1 MIAIVLA
8 AAIATV
14 APAPSPPACAAT
26 PAFHA
31 LDFWIGRWRVTA
43 GGAYAGTDEVRA
55 VQGGCAVTED
65 WTDADG
71 SHGQS
76 LFYYNWFVDTWRQVW
91 VTDRATA
98 RGGLK
103 EKQLVARYPDGGV
116 RFQGLLPGASGSR
129 LVLDRTTLTPDGPNR
144 LHQVIEY
151 SLDGGTSW
159 RISFDAIYARDSS

>member
-8 AAIATV
+8 AAIAT
-14 APAPSPPACAAT
+14 ASPSPPPACAAT

-31 LDFWIGRWRVTA
+31 LDFWIGRWRVTS
-43 GGAYAGTDEVRA
+43 GGAFAGSDVVRA
-55 VQGGCAVTED
+55 VQGGCAVEED

-76 LFYYNWFVDTWRQVW
+76 LFYYNWFADTWRQVW
-91 VTDRATA
+91 VTDRATY

-116 RFQGLLPGASGSR
+116 RFQGLLPGAPGSR
-129 LVLDRTTLTPDGPNR
+129 LVLDRTTLTPLGPDR
-144 LHQVIEY
+144 VRQVIET
-151 SLDGGTSW
+151 SVDGGTNW
-159 RISFDAIYARDSS
+159 RVGFDAIYSRDSS